1 MERKI
6 IMEFDWIWK
15 AVLIIVV
22 GTLLLRIAGRKSI
35 SQMTLAQTVL
45 MIGIGSLLIQPVAGE
60 NIWVTFGV
68 GAILVLTLIIMEYM
82 QVKVDGMEKFIT
94 GKAVILV
101 ENGRM
106 NEKNMR
112 RYRLSADLLEMLL
125 RQKNVSKISDVEYAT
140 LEPNGQIGFTLKPE
154 AQPVKKRDI
163 DAIQQQLNQLQL
175 AVNKTP
181 VQSSNQEQSNQENIF
196 SEVANK
202 GHETTPPK
210 RLQ

>member
-1 MERKI
+1 
-6 IMEFDWIWK
+6 
-15 AVLIIVV
+15 
-22 GTLLLRIAGRKSI
+22 
-35 SQMTLAQTVL
+35 
-45 MIGIGSLLIQPVAGE
+45 
-60 NIWVTFGV
+60 
-68 GAILVLTLIIMEYM
+68 M

-140 LEPNGQIGFTLKPE
+140 LEPNGQIGFTLRPE

>member
-106 NEKNMR
+106 NENMR

>member
-1 MERKI
+1 
-6 IMEFDWIWK
+6 MEFDWIWK

-106 NEKNMR
+106 NENMR

>member
-1 MERKI
+1 
-6 IMEFDWIWK
+6 MEFDWIWK